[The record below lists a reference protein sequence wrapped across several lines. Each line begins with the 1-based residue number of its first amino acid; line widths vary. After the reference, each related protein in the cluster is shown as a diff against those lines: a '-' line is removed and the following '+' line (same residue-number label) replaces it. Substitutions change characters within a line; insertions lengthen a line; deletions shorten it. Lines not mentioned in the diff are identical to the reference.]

1 VRFLSDL
8 FIGLLQLWL
17 AFLSLVMAIIVFIV
31 GMITIIVYSGWLLAI
46 VGVVVFI
53 FLLVL

>member
-1 VRFLSDL
+1 MRFLSDL